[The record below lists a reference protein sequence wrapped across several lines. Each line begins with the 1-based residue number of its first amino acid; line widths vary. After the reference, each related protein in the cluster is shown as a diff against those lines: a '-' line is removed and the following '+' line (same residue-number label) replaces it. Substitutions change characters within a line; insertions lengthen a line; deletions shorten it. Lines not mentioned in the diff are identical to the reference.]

1 MVLAIFSIFIPLF
14 HDRCKEFSNCGVRDG
29 RGSGGDRIKGWTL
42 GLADWPKVIPSCN
55 SSLPASTIGWPT
67 TPLPNKCMQWE
78 WQSNQWPQR
87 QEQAGHRGIGNI
99 GAPPQCKGQPWVR
112 GGEPMGW
119 GNGGCW
125 AFVQLKHCPHIGPH
139 MAQLVVACCNIGLC
153 TRLPA
158 CLL

>member
-1 MVLAIFSIFIPLF
+1 MVLAIFSIFIPLS

-67 TPLPNKCMQWE
+67 TPLPNKWLQWG

-99 GAPPQCKGQPWVR
+99 GGPPSAKACHGLEEVSPWGGAMVVVGHLCNSNTAPT
-112 GGEPMGW
+112 
-119 GNGGCW
+119 
-125 AFVQLKHCPHIGPH
+125 LGPTWRNWW
-139 MAQLVVACCNIGLC
+139 LPVA
-153 TRLPA
+153 T
-158 CLL
+158 